1 MFLTSISSVGLR
13 EKEFILIGGGKSWT
27 LFLEYLVGDWMSVE
41 MFTKSLVKT
50 LVISRCLAKLW
61 PLSKKLD
68 GAIIATPFKEISF
81 FITFHVLFESFKL
94 FGTNL

>member
-1 MFLTSISSVGLR
+1 
-13 EKEFILIGGGKSWT
+13 
-27 LFLEYLVGDWMSVE
+27 MSVE

-68 GAIIATPFKEISF
+68 GAIIDTPFKEISF

-94 FGTNL
+94 FGTNLSDRIFYFPGTVKPVHNDHLGDEVSEVVLERSPL